1 MQGFAVNDADVA
13 AIDTGYVLAK
23 KILLHEDT
31 AVAQD
36 PKSSA
41 LPQACYLSH
50 LDLQLDATSGTV
62 TSVTAF
68 LAWDSAGD
76 DPMTGESAGNV
87 LWSGMTDTSLKCTS
101 IAFNAWVTA
110 PSGQTTAGKCYLWIK
125 VVGTSTPVVTLKKAR
140 LHWAMRET
148 I

>member
-1 MQGFAVNDADVA
+1 MQGFAVNDADVTG
-13 AIDTGYVLAK
+13 INTGYVVGK

-50 LDLQLDATSGTV
+50 LDLQLDVTSGAA

-68 LAWDSAGD
+68 LAWDSDGD
-76 DPMTGESAGNV
+76 DPMTGESAGNT
-87 LWSGMTDTSLKCTS
+87 LWAGMTDTSLTNTS
-101 IAFNAWVTA
+101 IGLDVWVTA
-110 PSGQTTAGKCYLWIK
+110 PTGQTTAGKCYLWIK
-125 VVGTSTPVVTLKKAR
+125 IVGTSPVVTLKKAR
-140 LHWAMRET
+140 LHWATRRT